1 MTKSTTEPATTDE
14 CRGTIKSAPEARRPR
29 KRAGAILIPAPALTS
44 ANRTTKAELL
54 IALLRRGEGATLPQ
68 MCEAAGWLPHSVR
81 GFMAGALKKRH
92 RLSVVAEIRDGART
106 YRIADADGQSGER

>member
-1 MTKSTTEPATTDE
+1 MTQTNSATAAKSPLKT
-14 CRGTIKSAPEARRPR
+14 RRPR
-29 KRAGAILIPAPALTS
+29 NLQDGAPVSQAASTP

-68 MCEAAGWLPHSVR
+68 LCEASGWLPHSVR

-92 RLSVVAEIRDGART
+92 GLHVVAEIREGARI
-106 YRIADADGQSGER
+106 YRIADADGEGGQR